1 MKGDAPV
8 VITQEK
14 ENLKID
20 HSDNLG
26 SHYIH
31 FVPYAR
37 SVFNPDGNAFCINE
51 YNTKIEVPLLIKGI
65 PPYKIKYEFTNFVT
79 NKTSIKEYEFSVS
92 NEKTNIDDK
101 PKVRRHLLPIEE
113 QGKVRLIGISDEIY
127 GEGKVDTKNSKEAYI
142 IKCPMASLTESYVE
156 VCVEDSYDVNF
167 LATGNGPLNVY
178 YTKKVNNEEAILNMF
193 QSGTASKENE
203 IEKQLEIRDSIHLD
217 FPTPG
222 SYLFKIATVMDN
234 LNNTVWYTNNKL
246 TLSKTPGY
254 EVSINEPQDIST
266 LINVRPK
273 PTAKLESKD
282 TNLLLNQKAKVKV
295 ILEGN
300 GPWTITY
307 AFLENMT
314 EVVPELIERNKVI
327 VENIQQSNYIINI
340 DKPGILKLL
349 SVTDAY
355 CKGEIILP
363 SDSLVQLIYPPEVE
377 ITKEPI
383 YESCP
388 DPIGMRF
395 NVTFVGEP
403 PFKLKYSYTN
413 ENTGESKVENI
424 VSNQSRYIFNGTPK
438 IPGKYTYNFISLNDV
453 NYFNVPVNITETSFP
468 VHPPSD
474 ATFLGNNKLYSCVG
488 ETVTLPIRLSGTG
501 PWSLTYDIL
510 YGRVRT
516 SKTIS
521 NISSFDYN
529 LVTEQFDKSGSYSYE
544 LNSIIDANGCIKDI
558 QHSSPIIIEV
568 FGHTPK
574 AYFAGETDESRRQ
587 YITLDDPN
595 GVYLPVRLEGK
606 PPFDLNY
613 TLINEDKLIVDK
625 SIWNQNALLK
635 VYKPG
640 VYELRGIHDKYC
652 PGVVENPRQFEVR
665 GILRPTI
672 DIIENEVTEICK
684 NEKSCTLNRKTIC
697 EGESDSLGIKMT
709 GKPPFIVKYSVT
721 DEKGK
726 ESVFTET
733 LSQYDS
739 RLSLHSK
746 ANKGKYI
753 IKILSI
759 ADVNYSKPTK
769 INKIVHQEVKSKP
782 NASFLTNKKLFQC
795 VGENTSNLDIILH
808 GETPF
813 TVKFSYRYNGKHDTF
828 EIKDINTEAY
838 SFSIENYI
846 KDVGIYTFYIRN
858 VIDGSG
864 CSYEEEEN
872 NDHAAYVE
880 VSDVA
885 KIWSTSAPEV
895 CVGDMLY
902 YTLSGIGPF
911 KVYYSLNDGEEVPVT
926 ASDNQL
932 KLRTGEPGIVT
943 ITRACNV
950 MGCCS
955 KPVGLSHVVH
965 GWPTAKIN
973 EGNDIIE
980 ELREDEGDMGKI
992 RVEFTGV
999 PPFDF
1004 TYSHKILNVGIHK
1017 PSDINQLT
1025 PQDIKSEKQ
1034 ISIVGINDYKYVF
1047 ESSEEGLYTVS
1058 SISDKYCGHRQ
1069 SYSNSSE
1076 DKTSEETLEKSEK
1089 NSEKKSEENEN

>member
-1 MKGDAPV
+1 
-8 VITQEK
+8 
-14 ENLKID
+14 
-20 HSDNLG
+20 
-26 SHYIH
+26 
-31 FVPYAR
+31 
-37 SVFNPDGNAFCINE
+37 
-51 YNTKIEVPLLIKGI
+51 
-65 PPYKIKYEFTNFVT
+65 
-79 NKTSIKEYEFSVS
+79 
-92 NEKTNIDDK
+92 
-101 PKVRRHLLPIEE
+101 
-113 QGKVRLIGISDEIY
+113 
-127 GEGKVDTKNSKEAYI
+127 
-142 IKCPMASLTESYVE
+142 
-156 VCVEDSYDVNF
+156 
-167 LATGNGPLNVY
+167 
-178 YTKKVNNEEAILNMF
+178 
-193 QSGTASKENE
+193 
-203 IEKQLEIRDSIHLD
+203 
-217 FPTPG
+217 
-222 SYLFKIATVMDN
+222 
-234 LNNTVWYTNNKL
+234 
-246 TLSKTPGY
+246 
-254 EVSINEPQDIST
+254 
-266 LINVRPK
+266 
-273 PTAKLESKD
+273 
-282 TNLLLNQKAKVKV
+282 
-295 ILEGN
+295 
-300 GPWTITY
+300 
-307 AFLENMT
+307 
-314 EVVPELIERNKVI
+314 
-327 VENIQQSNYIINI
+327 
-340 DKPGILKLL
+340 
-349 SVTDAY
+349 
-355 CKGEIILP
+355 
-363 SDSLVQLIYPPEVE
+363 
-377 ITKEPI
+377 
-383 YESCP
+383 
-388 DPIGMRF
+388 
-395 NVTFVGEP
+395 
-403 PFKLKYSYTN
+403 
-413 ENTGESKVENI
+413 
-424 VSNQSRYIFNGTPK
+424 
-438 IPGKYTYNFISLNDV
+438 
-453 NYFNVPVNITETSFP
+453 
-468 VHPPSD
+468 
-474 ATFLGNNKLYSCVG
+474 
-488 ETVTLPIRLSGTG
+488 
-501 PWSLTYDIL
+501 
-510 YGRVRT
+510 
-516 SKTIS
+516 
-521 NISSFDYN
+521 
-529 LVTEQFDKSGSYSYE
+529 
-544 LNSIIDANGCIKDI
+544 
-558 QHSSPIIIEV
+558 
-568 FGHTPK
+568 
-574 AYFAGETDESRRQ
+574 
-587 YITLDDPN
+587 
-595 GVYLPVRLEGK
+595 
-606 PPFDLNY
+606 
-613 TLINEDKLIVDK
+613 
-625 SIWNQNALLK
+625 
-635 VYKPG
+635 
-640 VYELRGIHDKYC
+640 
-652 PGVVENPRQFEVR
+652 
-665 GILRPTI
+665 
-672 DIIENEVTEICK
+672 
-684 NEKSCTLNRKTIC
+684 
-697 EGESDSLGIKMT
+697 MT